1 MLVEVDR
8 VKAEATNPV
17 KSTKTEVLLKDK
29 NKNQPHQLV
38 FCFYLS
44 INPLNHIQINL

>member
-8 VKAEATNPV
+8 AKAEATNPV

-29 NKNQPHQLV
+29 NKKPTSPVGFL
-38 FCFYLS
+38 FLLIY
-44 INPLNHIQINL
+44 